1 MNNTTTPTPSILH
14 RAAVV
19 LALVVGAPLALA
31 GCTAHDTAGAADT
44 AASSGLGSKW
54 GSCMRDAGFE
64 AEDPSDDEVTSGSV
78 LTPPGVDQAAFLEA
92 AQTCNQQIGV
102 QSADSAQKDE
112 WKRQYAAV
120 DACIREEFP
129 DAPVQEPGQL
139 NYGDISDRPDFEER
153 WQECLTEHAPDTK
166 TQSR

>member
-1 MNNTTTPTPSILH
+1 MNHTTTPTPSNLH

-112 WKRQYAAV
+112 WKRQYAAA
-120 DACIREEFP
+120 DACVREEYP
-129 DAPVQEPGQL
+129 DAPAQKPGVID
-139 NYGDISDRPDFEER
+139 YGALSEDPAFDDHLD
-153 WQECLTEHAPDTK
+153 ECLAKHAPDTK
-166 TQSR
+166 TRGN